1 MNVPTKVTEII
12 GRAADVA
19 ARDLRPETQL
29 SDLGMGSLEKIECV
43 LSLEETFRVEIAED
57 DLWRIRT
64 VQDAIELVQR
74 SVGAQ
79 N

>member
-1 MNVPTKVTEII
+1 MNVSTKVTEII
-12 GRAADVA
+12 GRAADVPPH
-19 ARDLRPETQL
+19 DLRPQTQL
-29 SDLGMGSLEKIECV
+29 SELGIGSLERIECV
-43 LSLEETFRVEIAED
+43 LSLEETFHMEIADD

-74 SVGAQ
+74 FVGAQ

>member
-1 MNVPTKVTEII
+1 MNVPSKVTEII
-12 GRAADVA
+12 GRAADIPPH
-19 ARDLRPETQL
+19 DLRPETQL
-29 SDLGMGSLEKIECV
+29 SELGIGSLERIECV
-43 LSLEETFRVEIAED
+43 LSLEETFHIEIADD

-74 SVGAQ
+74 FGAL